1 MNWVFRFQRRGNR
14 RKILFTEWIKI
25 CCVLFFC
32 FDVYFSLNFIS
43 WIECKLGNT
52 KLWDDIQLDDG
63 FWTADL
69 WHRQWPLYQQCHNQ
83 CLIGSVTSKKLPNA
97 YKSCSKSNKSSN
109 LVTLLIGHLWYKSR
123 QFCNAKQ
130 LKSRWIIL
138 AVWPDLAKFYHFGKI
153 LLIFGKFLTVFFLF
167 GKMLNLLWQICYITG
182 IVFIIAN
189 GQILKHNL
197 TIWSHWSIVRKHIVA
212 SRYLILKKTFATIF
226 TLFREA

>member
-97 YKSCSKSNKSSN
+97 YKSCSKMISLEK
-109 LVTLLIGHLWYKSR
+109 L
-123 QFCNAKQ
+123 
-130 LKSRWIIL
+130 
-138 AVWPDLAKFYHFGKI
+138 KI
-153 LLIFGKFLTVFFLF
+153 LTPLQKLPKNVGDLGKLIVA
-167 GKMLNLLWQICYITG
+167 
-182 IVFIIAN
+182 IVFEKLPKV
-189 GQILKHNL
+189 Q
-197 TIWSHWSIVRKHIVA
+197 
-212 SRYLILKKTFATIF
+212 
-226 TLFREA
+226 